1 MILEVRDLSVRYGA
15 VEALSGVSVAV
26 QQGETVAVIGANGAG
41 KSTLMTSIMG
51 FNRRTSGQVLY
62 RDVPLPVR
70 SPARIANMGLSLV
83 PEGREVFPSL
93 TVAENLRLGLKNQ
106 IRKTPADVWQQRLEG
121 LYALFPRLEE
131 RSWQEAGTLSG
142 GEQQMLVI
150 ARALA
155 SEPTI
160 LLLDEPSLGLSPV
173 LVREIFDVL
182 SSLKANGTTILLVE
196 QMATQALRLADRG
209 YVLENGRV
217 KLSGSGS
224 ALLDDPDVAIAYLG
238 A

>member
-209 YVLENGRV
+209 YVLENGIV

>member
-15 VEALSGVSVAV
+15 VEALSGVSIAV

-62 RDVPLPVR
+62 RNVPITVR

-106 IRKTPADVWQQRLEG
+106 IRKTPVDVWQERLEG

-155 SEPTI
+155 GEPTI